1 MACQR
6 PLASIFSISK
16 LSSPVS
22 ARTSTAFLH
31 PARRIPR
38 PLPSATIRLAH
49 SIPRPRTPPPFTQ
62 PEQQRTS
69 TAATSPSS
77 PSTPS
82 PTSTTP
88 ESTTPSS
95 PTTPNILQQ
104 PHYELTFTCRPCSTR
119 SRHRI
124 SKQGYH
130 HGTVLV
136 ACPECKNKHV
146 ISDHL
151 RIFSDASEART
162 VEDILR
168 EKGETIRKGT
178 VVVGGQEGEGEGG
191 SGDMEFWEDGSSNP
205 RQPWEDQGEVRIGGW
220 GKKEGDAEVDEN
232 AAPGSTFKS
241 VKPGDR

>member
-6 PLASIFSISK
+6 PLASILGISK

-22 ARTSTAFLH
+22 ARTSTAFLR
-31 PARRIPR
+31 PARRVPR
-38 PLPSATIRLAH
+38 PPPSAMIRLAH
-49 SIPRPRTPPPFTQ
+49 SIPRPSPFTQ
-62 PEQQRTS
+62 PEHQPTS
-69 TAATSPSS
+69 TATTPPSS
-77 PSTPS
+77 SSTPS
-82 PTSTTP
+82 TTPTSTAP
-88 ESTTPSS
+88 GSPTPSS

-162 VEDILR
+162 VEEILR

-205 RQPWEDQGEVRIGGW
+205 RQPWEDQAGVRIGGW